1 MNTRAKKRTA
11 EEWRQIILEARNS
24 GMSDYEYCRIN
35 TIPPSTFYRAIKR
48 LRRLSCDIPAG
59 AASQDRPQQEVV
71 PIKLSDLPLT
81 KSDQMQPV
89 SGPVCDSTCG
99 HFETTMRIT
108 IGGSTLEL
116 SNDADPMLIG
126 SVVRM
131 LNSSC

>member
-24 GMSDYEYCRIN
+24 GLSDYEYCRIN

-48 LRRLSCDIPAG
+48 LRKLSCDIPAG
-59 AASQDRPQQEVV
+59 AVTQDKPRQEVV
-71 PIKLSDLPLT
+71 PINLSDLPLT
-81 KSDQMQPV
+81 RPDQMQPV
-89 SGPVCDSTCG
+89 SGVVCDSMSGTL
-99 HFETTMRIT
+99 ETTMRIT

-116 SNDADPMLIG
+116 SNNADPMLIG
-126 SVVRM
+126 SVLRM